1 MSLIE
6 EENRAHN
13 LQAIEDRKV
22 AEAEHLVEMAQKLMT
37 EESYKDPRL
46 QAFKQRR
53 REQAMQERWWKPSLT
68 LALPKKR
75 VF

>member
-1 MSLIE
+1 MSAIE
-6 EENRAHN
+6 DANREHN

-53 REQAMQERWWKPSLT
+53 REQAMQGRWWKPSPIP
-68 LALPKKR
+68 ALPKKR
-75 VF
+75 TF

>member
-6 EENRAHN
+6 NANRAHN

-22 AEAEHLVEMAQKLMT
+22 AAAEHYAEMAQKLMT

-53 REQAMQERWWKPSLT
+53 RDQALQLRWWKPNG
-68 LALPKKR
+68 AMPKKR
-75 VF
+75 KLQ

>member
-1 MSLIE
+1 VSDIE
-6 EENRAHN
+6 NANRAHN

-22 AEAEHLVEMAQKLMT
+22 AAAEHYVEMAQKLMT

-53 REQAMQERWWKPSLT
+53 RDQALQLRWWKPNG
-68 LALPKKR
+68 AMPKKR
-75 VF
+75 KLQ